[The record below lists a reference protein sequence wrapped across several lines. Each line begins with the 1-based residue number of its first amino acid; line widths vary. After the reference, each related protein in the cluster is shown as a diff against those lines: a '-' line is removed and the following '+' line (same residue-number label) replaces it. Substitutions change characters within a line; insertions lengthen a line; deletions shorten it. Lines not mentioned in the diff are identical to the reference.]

1 MNYCIIAT
9 FGKWIN
15 YQSQDQAPQCSRSRV
30 TFLHLYGIPDQWA
43 MTMGHNLLPNNSLI
57 SPYNG
62 ISNTRWAALATAR
75 PLMAEAVSGENSRGE
90 MPAVEVNQSWE
101 RPLLV
106 HPGLKV
112 QEYCTIQS
120 GSTLMSM
127 SMSRRTKT
135 LLPTSQCLFLPK
147 ATSSRTRKESCDA
160 VSRP

>member
-1 MNYCIIAT
+1 MDKLPIT
-9 FGKWIN
+9 
-15 YQSQDQAPQCSRSRV
+15 RSSTTV
-30 TFLHLYGIPDQWA
+30 LKIKSHFSPYGIPDQWA

-62 ISNTRWAALATAR
+62 ISNTWWAALATAR

-90 MPAVEVNQSWE
+90 MPAVEVNQSWK

-127 SMSRRTKT
+127 SRRTKT

-147 ATSSRTRKESCDA
+147 AASSRTRKESCDA